1 MVDSTVPMPEV
12 DRNKPMD
19 NALRLLFALADQQV
33 LHLNRAME
41 IAAMNPTA
49 QTVLDED
56 DCLGAH
62 VSSLFPGFSQDW
74 FNTPKELRCFLV
86 AGVRQPA
93 NLRGIRLPDKEEWV
107 LQFQLLTEK
116 FVPDEKL
123 CRFLCD
129 ASGRLHWTDANFPTA
144 FGTTLEEDQPL
155 FADALFACSFADLV
169 AQRKLVVLLKSQEEQ
184 RRTARI
190 HLTKIPYTLSGEPC
204 YLGSILFIEQSAKHH
219 IDPAL
224 IQILHEE
231 TSGLAKV
238 GGWYMHLGTGET
250 HFTEVTRQIHELESS
265 GDLHVGSGLNYFAT
279 PEAKAEITEKFGRL
293 VQQGE
298 AYDLELPFITAK
310 GRHLWVRTMGK
321 AIAEDGI
328 ITAVYGAIQDISEEH
343 ASMEAL
349 SNHNERLSN
358 FAHIVSH
365 NLRSHTANLSSLIEA
380 IEIETD
386 PTEKLALVAL
396 LKVPSAHLNTTINAL
411 NQVVTMPR
419 TVQSGLQSCTLLNH
433 LKQSLNVLAPQIEAA
448 GVEVTLAV
456 DEALQVWAVPAFL
469 EGIWHN
475 LITNA
480 VKYRDPARPAV
491 LEITAEAVAENKVRL
506 RVRDNGLGI
515 DMSKYGARI
524 FGMYKTFH
532 GNKDALGLGLFMTK
546 NQVDAMNG
554 KITLESEVGVGTVV
568 EISLQKA

>member
-1 MVDSTVPMPEV
+1 MVNSTVSMPKVNDNEA
-12 DRNKPMD
+12 MD
-19 NALRLLFALADQQV
+19 ESIRLLFELTSEPV
-33 LHLNRAME
+33 VHLNGALE
-41 IAAMNPTA
+41 IIHMNQTA
-49 QTVLDED
+49 RSLLAIETRV
-56 DCLGAH
+56 GKH
-62 VSSLFPGFSQDW
+62 VSAYFPGFSLAWLSAPEELHW
-74 FNTPKELRCFLV
+74 FQRGAQREPASIRGV
-86 AGVRQPA
+86 A
-93 NLRGIRLPDKEEWV
+93 LPGKNEWV
-107 LQFQLLTEK
+107 IQFQLLSGK

-129 ASGRLHWTDANFPTA
+129 ASGRLHWADANFPVA
-144 FGTTLEEDQPL
+144 FGTTVHQDAPL
-155 FADALFACSFADLV
+155 HADTLFETSFEALLQQKKV
-169 AQRKLVVLLKSQEEQ
+169 VVLLKGTNDQ
-184 RRTARI
+184 RKTARI
-190 HLTKIPYTLSGEPC
+190 HINKIPYTLSGQDC
-204 YLGSILFIEQSAKHH
+204 YLGSILFIEQSAKQYV
-219 IDPAL
+219 DPAL

-250 HFTEVTRQIHELESS
+250 HFTDVTRQIHELESPE
-265 GDLHVGSGLNYFAT
+265 DLHVGSGINYFAT

-310 GRHLWVRTMGK
+310 GRHIWVRTMGK
-321 AIAEDGI
+321 AIVEDGA
-328 ITAVYGAIQDISEEH
+328 ITAVYGAMQDISEEH

-349 SNHNERLSN
+349 SKHNERLSS

-380 IEIETD
+380 IEMETD
-386 PTEKLALVAL
+386 PTEKLALVEM
-396 LKVPSAHLNTTINAL
+396 LKIPTDHLNTTINAL

-419 TVQSGLQSCTLLNH
+419 TVESGLQACPLLNH
-433 LKQSLNVLAPQIEAA
+433 INQSLSVLGPEIEAA
-448 GVEVTLAV
+448 AVEVRLYV
-456 DEALQVWAVPAFL
+456 DEALQVRAVPAFL
-469 EGIWHN
+469 EGICHN
-475 LITNA
+475 LISNA

-491 LEITAEAVAENKVRL
+491 LEIVAEALAENKVRL
-506 RVRDNGLGI
+506 SVRDNGLGI

-546 NQVDAMNG
+546 NQVDAMHG

-568 EISLQKA
+568 QIALLKA